1 MRISLVPRLL
11 PRRYGRPADSDDPL
25 LVPLGSGEEI
35 NRAVLSGVIAAEPLR
50 DTSRDGDPITVL
62 LVSFGAPDER
72 ARDRSTCCEVEVTDS
87 IADRHRPSLR
97 LGRRV
102 WVAGKLTGNG
112 LWATSLG
119 SSPPVEGAAE

>member
-1 MRISLVPRLL
+1 MRIGLVPRLL
-11 PRRYGRPADSDDPL
+11 PGHGLATDGDDPL

-35 NRAVLSGVIAAEPLR
+35 NRAVLSGLIAAEPVR

-72 ARDRSTCCEVEVTDS
+72 ARDSSTCCEVEVTDS
-87 IADRHRPSLR
+87 IADPHRRWLCV
-97 LGRRV
+97 GRRV
-102 WVAGKLTGNG
+102 WVAGQLTGTG

-119 SSPPVEGAAE
+119 AVPPVEASVE